1 MAYNVVDF
9 TPSVSVDGNTPI
21 SQADDKLRT
30 ITNEMVNHVNSQA
43 QNISDFTQA
52 QFDAQKIQVDA
63 KVITIENDVDNA
75 NATANAA
82 LSDTEGFQTQLDAL
96 TSGGET
102 TYTTDALDTK
112 LSAQYI
118 SSGTI
123 DKQDDANVFETAVGN
138 EYKMANTDRFVNFD
152 GNVIDTYGPELV
164 TNGDFSD
171 GATGWTSYNTINEVV
186 NGRLK
191 ITDNGASASTYMVI
205 NVVPN
210 KTYYID
216 LTGYNG
222 DTNCSVAVM
231 NSNIAFNG
239 GNDIVSLLNFTG
251 THRLY
256 FTPTNSI
263 IRFQIYPTSS
273 TTGVYCYFDNISI
286 KEITTVDMTNDIP
299 EVMVIGWT
307 A

>member
-1 MAYNVVDF
+1 MATQITPF
-9 TPSVSVDGNTPI
+9 TKTPSRQNPSTFSEDMDSRLAEENARIVEMNTQ
-21 SQADDKLRT
+21 STENNTLANQVA
-30 ITNEMVNHVNSQA
+30 
-43 QNISDFTQA
+43 SD
-52 QFDAQKIQVDA
+52 
-63 KVITIENDVDNA
+63 
-75 NATANAA
+75 AA
-82 LSDTEGFQTQLDAL
+82 LTQTNKNTVVTDKAIVLTAKDATLAAETRVQALVPL
-96 TSGGET
+96 TGTS
-102 TYTTDALDTK
+102 YSTDALDNK
-112 LSAQYI
+112 LSASYI

-123 DKQDDANVFETAVGN
+123 DKQDDANIFEEVVGN

-152 GNVIDTYGPELV
+152 GNVMDAYGPELV